1 MRQRLGRKLA
11 GSTLAAT
18 ALLGACFFT
27 ATPASASVSATA
39 ATADVS
45 GTVSIMA
52 NGCNYP
58 TSARP
63 GSTYV
68 SSWSN
73 CRTCQEEEYWNQA
86 TRPWRDYY
94 CTYNPSNNLNDLHWI

>member
-1 MRQRLGRKLA
+1 MRQRFNGKLV

-18 ALLGACFFT
+18 ALFGAYFFT
-27 ATPASASVSATA
+27 AAPASASVSATA
-39 ATADVS
+39 TTAGVS

-52 NGCNYP
+52 NTCNYP

-68 SSWSN
+68 SSYGN
-73 CRTCQEEEYWNQA
+73 CYQCRAAELLQQNNFW
-86 TRPWRDYY
+86 WRDYY
-94 CTYNPSNNLNDLHWI
+94 CTYNPSNNKNDLHYQ